1 MRSLRY
7 LGPSLILAA
16 TLAAALLLGPEAVR
30 RTAWSRTE
38 SQLTAV
44 RDGLATDPDL
54 ALLSSAFQRVAQA
67 VEPGVVHIRVY
78 RRAGGGVVNRYDPQS
93 PAGNGSGWVY
103 RHGAGADSAGAAAG
117 NGQDYILTNHHV
129 VENAGRIVVR
139 FADGREYDARL
150 IGSDKATDVAVLD
163 VAGGPFHA
171 AALSPEPVAKGQIV
185 FAFGSPL
192 AFDFSVSQGIV
203 SASGRQLSLDP
214 GGRYE
219 AYIQTDA
226 AINPGNS
233 GGPLTDIYG
242 RVVGMNF
249 AIAAD
254 PARPG
259 GPPPPSDSGLAG
271 SRGFLGLGF
280 AIPVR
285 IAVQVADQLIE
296 AGTVARG
303 YLAVIIGDLS
313 RDLAAALGLPPD
325 TRGVLMSH
333 PIVGGPG
340 DRAGLRPGDVV
351 TAVAGQPV
359 TTPGQLRYL
368 VSTFA
373 PGSTL
378 SLEVLR
384 PGGPDEPN
392 TVDVTLDTLPERP
405 RPGRRVPRP
414 DFIPRRGYTHD
425 VLQKFGIERLADF
438 GPDDAAALGLPD
450 DPDVVGP
457 IAIDVRYGS
466 YAHGQRLRR
475 QSVITHVDRQR
486 VRNEDE
492 LRVSLANHDPDRPLL
507 LTTRYWDA
515 SEFNAY
521 LTRFVLFALP

>member
-259 GPPPPSDSGLAG
+259 GPGAPSDSGVAG

-313 RDLAAALGLPPD
+313 RDLARALDLPPD

-340 DRAGLRPGDVV
+340 AGAGLHPGDVV

-359 TTPGQLRYL
+359 ETPGQLRYL

-373 PGSTL
+373 PGSVVTL
-378 SLEVLR
+378 DVLR
-384 PGGPDEPN
+384 PGSTAPQ
-392 TVDVTLDTLPERP
+392 TLDVTLGSLPEPAR
-405 RPGRRVPRP
+405 RKRVPQP
-414 DFIPRRGYTHD
+414 DFIPPRGYTHD
-425 VLQKFGIERLADF
+425 VLQKLGIERLADF
-438 GPDDAAALGLPD
+438 GPDDARAPERVA
-450 DPDVVGP
+450 DPDVAGP
-457 IAIDVRYGS
+457 MAIDVRWGS
-466 YAHGQRLRR
+466 YAHSQRVER
-475 QSVITHVDRQR
+475 QSVITHVNRRR
-486 VRNEDE
+486 VRSGDE
-492 LRVSLANHDPDRPLL
+492 LRAAIAANGSGQLL
-507 LTTRYWDA
+507 LTVRYWDA
-515 SEFNAY
+515 REFHAY
-521 LTRFVLFALP
+521 LTRFVLFDLP

>member
-1 MRSLRY
+1 MPPVRY

-16 TLAAALLLGPEAVR
+16 TLVGSLVLGPEAVR

-44 RDGLATDPDL
+44 RDGLAADPDL
-54 ALLSSAFQRVAQA
+54 ELLSNAFERVAQA

-78 RRAGGGVVNRYDPQS
+78 RTAQGAVINRYDPQS

-103 RHGAGADSAGAAAG
+103 RHGTDDGASE
-117 NGQDYILTNHHV
+117 YVVTNHHV
-129 VENAGRIVVR
+129 VDNADRIVVR
-139 FADGREYDARL
+139 FADGREYNARL
-150 IGSDKATDVAVLD
+150 VGSDSATDVAVLD
-163 VAGGPFHA
+163 VDGGPFHA
-171 AALSPEPVAKGQIV
+171 AALSPEPVAKGQLV

-219 AYIQTDA
+219 SYIQTDA

-249 AIAAD
+249 AIAANPD
-254 PARPG
+254 T
-259 GPPPPSDSGLAG
+259 PSGSGTSG

-280 AIPVR
+280 AIPVQ

-303 YLAVIIGDLS
+303 YLAVLIGDLS

-325 TRGVLMSH
+325 TRGVLMTH

-340 DRAGLRPGDVV
+340 NRAGLRPGDVV
-351 TAVAGQPV
+351 TAVAGKPV
-359 TTPGQLRYL
+359 TTPGELRYL

-373 PGSTL
+373 PGSTV
-378 SLEVLR
+378 SLNVLR
-384 PGGPDEPN
+384 PGEPDPAV
-392 TVDVTLDTLPERP
+392 VDVTLGTLPQHP
-405 RPGRRVPRP
+405 ATASRRVPRP
-414 DFIPRRGYTHD
+414 DFIPRQGYTQD

-438 GPDDAAALGLPD
+438 GPGDAEALGLPD
-450 DPDVVGP
+450 NPDVVGP
-457 IAIDVRYGS
+457 MAIDVRYGS
-466 YAHGQRLRR
+466 YAYAQRMRR
-475 QSVITHVDRQR
+475 QSIITHVDRQR
-486 VRNEDE
+486 VRNEAE
-492 LRVSLANHDPDRPLL
+492 LRAALSAHDPEKPLL
-507 LTTRYWDA
+507 LTTRYWEG

-521 LTRFVLFALP
+521 LTRFMLFSLP

>member
-1 MRSLRY
+1 MPSVRY

-16 TLAAALLLGPEAVR
+16 TLAGSLVLGPEAVR

-44 RDGLATDPDL
+44 RDGLAADPDL
-54 ALLSSAFQRVAQA
+54 ELLSNAFERVAQA
-67 VEPGVVHIRVY
+67 VEPGVVHIRIY
-78 RRAGGGVVNRYDPQS
+78 RQAQGAVVNRYDPQS

-103 RHGAGADSAGAAAG
+103 RHGTDGGAS
-117 NGQDYILTNHHV
+117 DYVVTNHHV
-129 VENAGRIVVR
+129 VDNADRIVVR

-150 IGSDKATDVAVLD
+150 VGSDSATDVAVLD
-163 VAGGPFHA
+163 VDGGPFHA
-171 AALSPEPVAKGQIV
+171 ATLSPDPVAKGQLV

-203 SASGRQLSLDP
+203 SASGRQLSLAP

-219 AYIQTDA
+219 SYIQTDA

-249 AIAAD
+249 AIAA
-254 PARPG
+254 
-259 GPPPPSDSGLAG
+259 GPNGPSDSGLAG

-280 AIPVR
+280 AIPVQ

-303 YLAVIIGDLS
+303 YLAVLIGDLS
-313 RDLAAALGLPPD
+313 RDMAGALGLPPD
-325 TRGVLMSH
+325 TRGVLMTH

-340 DRAGLRPGDVV
+340 NRAGLRPGDVV

-359 TTPGQLRYL
+359 STPGELRYL

-373 PGSTL
+373 PGSTVAL
-378 SLEVLR
+378 KVLR
-384 PGGPDEPN
+384 AGEPDP
-392 TVDVTLDTLPERP
+392 TVVDVTLDALPEAP
-405 RPGRRVPRP
+405 RTTRRTPVP
-414 DFIPRRGYTHD
+414 DFIPRQGYTQD

-438 GPDDAAALGLPD
+438 GPDDAKALGLPE
-450 DPDVVGP
+450 DPDVAGP
-457 IAIDVRYGS
+457 MAIDVRYGS
-466 YAHGQRLRR
+466 YAYGQRLRR

-486 VRNEDE
+486 VRNEAE
-492 LRVSLANHDPDRPLL
+492 LRAALAAHDPEKPLL
-507 LTTRYWDA
+507 LTARYWEGN
-515 SEFNAY
+515 EFNAY
-521 LTRFVLFALP
+521 LTRFVLFSLP